1 MALSIFSIVLKHLN
15 SIHVLC
21 VSYGSCFTHTLHA
34 LLLLSEGRKPCR
46 CRWQKLSPRCGSW
59 TSTLD
64 TCSRGRPGHLL
75 DSGTY
80 AGHHTSLY
88 PHNGGCQILKT
99 CSGDTEAGEGGRAEN
114 SLHQEKRMSKVF
126 VPVWHIFSREFL
138 ESHLRQMTPLN

>member
-99 CSGDTEAGEGGRAEN
+99 CSGDTEAGEGAGEGGGLRIVYI
-114 SLHQEKRMSKVF
+114 KRKECLKFLSQF
-126 VPVWHIFSREFL
+126 GTFSHGNFWKAICDR
-138 ESHLRQMTPLN
+138 